1 MFLELKRFK
10 EAIIHLKHLLN
21 FANYRF
27 EVYELLVIA
36 YIGTNRLREA
46 QVIATEAVRTLG
58 KNPRTYVVSKPPSYI
73 LIRIYSLKINLQL
86 VARPLL
92 TDTAMKAKA
101 KPFLQKALDLNK
113 NYLPAVLLL
122 VDMLREEDDTAAALK
137 LLKRMI
143 DVQPSASLYT
153 ILGDISNS
161 ERDTAQALHYY
172 TQAIW

>member
-1 MFLELKRFK
+1 MTR
-10 EAIIHLKHLLN
+10 
-21 FANYRF
+21 
-27 EVYELLVIA
+27 VYF
-36 YIGTNRLREA
+36 
-46 QVIATEAVRTLG
+46 
-58 KNPRTYVVSKPPSYI
+58 
-73 LIRIYSLKINLQL
+73 YSLNHNNLQL

-92 TDTAMKAKA
+92 TDPVMKSKA

-122 VDMLREEDDTAAALK
+122 VDMLREEDDIAGALK

-143 DVQPSASLYT
+143 DVQPSTSLYT
-153 ILGDISNS
+153 ILGDICNS